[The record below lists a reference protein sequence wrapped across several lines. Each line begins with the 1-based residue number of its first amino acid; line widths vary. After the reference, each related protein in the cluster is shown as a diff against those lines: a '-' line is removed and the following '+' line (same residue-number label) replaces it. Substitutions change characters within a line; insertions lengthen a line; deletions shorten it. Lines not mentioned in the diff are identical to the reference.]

1 MHVVVIV
8 LNRVELLDELLA
20 KLNKAGIRGGT
31 VLDSTGMVKHI
42 DNSNDGYILGSLKL
56 FLDNPYPESKTMFF
70 IVRDDQIDIVRK
82 TLNDVVG
89 NISNH
94 NTGIIFGFPLS
105 FADGLYKQ

>member
-20 KLNKAGIRGGT
+20 KLSRAGINGGT

-42 DNSNDGYILGSLKL
+42 DNSNEGYFGSLKL

-70 IVRDDQIDIVRK
+70 IVNDDQIDIIK
-82 TLNDVVG
+82 DTLNNVVG
-89 NISNH
+89 NIENP
-94 NTGIIFGFPLS
+94 NTGIIFGLPLS
-105 FADGLYKQ
+105 FAGGLYKK

>member
-1 MHVVVIV
+1 MHVVFIV
-8 LNRVELLDELLA
+8 LNRTELLDELLA
-20 KLNKAGIRGGT
+20 KLSKSGIRGGT

-70 IVRDDQIDIVRK
+70 IVRDDQIDIIRK

-89 NISNH
+89 NIENP

-105 FADGLYKQ
+105 FADGLHKK

>member
-1 MHVVVIV
+1 MYVVVIV

-20 KLNKAGIRGGT
+20 KLSRAGIKGGT

-42 DNSNDGYILGSLKL
+42 DNSNEGYLGSLKL

-70 IVRDDQIDIVRK
+70 IVNDDQVNIIKK

-89 NISNH
+89 NIENP

-105 FADGLYKQ
+105 FADGLYEK

>member
-8 LNRVELLDELLA
+8 LNKIELLDELLA
-20 KLNKAGIRGGT
+20 KLSKAGIKGGT

-70 IVRDDQIDIVRK
+70 IVRDDQIDMIKK

-89 NISNH
+89 DIDKP
-94 NTGIIFGFPLS
+94 NTGIIFGFPLT
-105 FADGLYKQ
+105 FAEGLHKK